1 MQEGETRN
9 NLTRRGEW
17 LKGRRK
23 DSWDVPAEAD
33 PVVEGGFIYVY
44 ESCGGG
50 PKTKKTRSHLNN
62 DEIEGSVCI
71 AEKIP
76 QLDSENATT
85 VAGFD
90 QGLSGQ

>member
-1 MQEGETRN
+1 MFLLKETP
-9 NLTRRGEW
+9 W
-17 LKGRRK
+17 WK
-23 DSWDVPAEAD
+23 D
-33 PVVEGGFIYVY
+33 GFIYVY

-62 DEIEGSVCI
+62 DEIKGSVCI

-76 QLDSENATT
+76 QLHSENATT

-90 QGLSGQ
+90 QGPSGQ